1 MTAKNNILNNSYYKT
16 VTDLWYLILKLSHI
30 DIKVEF
36 VFYHDWS
43 WSEYFKPGDRVKYAS
58 FQICKIIVTKV
69 RGSVKRTCVNSIFSY
84 VVKDL
89 CPNTGGDLLGLIKTL
104 LIDRKK
110 LENRPTPIGNSYF
123 VNNECLNQELGN
135 FIS

>member
-1 MTAKNNILNNSYYKT
+1 MLN
-16 VTDLWYLILKLSHI
+16 D
-30 DIKVEF
+30 
-36 VFYHDWS
+36 
-43 WSEYFKPGDRVKYAS
+43 
-58 FQICKIIVTKV
+58 
-69 RGSVKRTCVNSIFSY
+69 

-104 LIDRKK
+104 LIYRKK

>member
-1 MTAKNNILNNSYYKT
+1 M
-16 VTDLWYLILKLSHI
+16 
-30 DIKVEF
+30 
-36 VFYHDWS
+36 
-43 WSEYFKPGDRVKYAS
+43 
-58 FQICKIIVTKV
+58 
-69 RGSVKRTCVNSIFSY
+69 
-84 VVKDL
+84 VKDL
-89 CPNTGGDLLGLIKTL
+89 CPNTGGDLLGLIETL